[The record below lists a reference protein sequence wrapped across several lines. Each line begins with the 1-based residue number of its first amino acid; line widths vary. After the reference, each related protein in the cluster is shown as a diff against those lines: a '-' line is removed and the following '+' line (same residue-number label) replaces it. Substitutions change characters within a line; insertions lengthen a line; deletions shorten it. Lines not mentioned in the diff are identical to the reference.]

1 MIQKKPPPSS
11 IASTRPGASQ
21 LISRI
26 GQGIRGLTC
35 RITLLLPHNA
45 HLLLKKYPCVRQH
58 MAFHVIDQRQYVR
71 PRCLTAVDDEV
82 RMLDGDL
89 GVSDPVALQPQLLN
103 ETSSPFSRRI
113 LEDRARVRVGQWL
126 PFPATAIQVAHLLP

>member
-1 MIQKKPPPSS
+1 MNQKRPPPSN

-35 RITLLLPHNA
+35 GITLLLPHNA
-45 HLLLKKYPCVRQH
+45 HLLLKEYSCMRQH
-58 MAFHVIDQRQYVR
+58 MSFHVVDQRQYVR
-71 PRCLTAVDDEV
+71 PRCPTAVDDEV

-89 GVSDPVALQPQLLN
+89 GVSDAITLQPQLIN
-103 ETSSPFSRRI
+103 EASSPFPRRI
-113 LEDRARVRVGQWL
+113 LEDRARIRVGQWL
-126 PFPATAIQVAHLLP
+126 